1 MKSEVEYRSAKE
13 REQIEWEEEKGGEI
27 LEETDRIVV
36 KTEALK
42 DESER
47 ERATDSGGRVN

>member
-1 MKSEVEYRSAKE
+1 MD
-13 REQIEWEEEKGGEI
+13 EI

-36 KTEALK
+36 KTEPLK

-47 ERATDSGGRVN
+47 ERGGQTVKKGE